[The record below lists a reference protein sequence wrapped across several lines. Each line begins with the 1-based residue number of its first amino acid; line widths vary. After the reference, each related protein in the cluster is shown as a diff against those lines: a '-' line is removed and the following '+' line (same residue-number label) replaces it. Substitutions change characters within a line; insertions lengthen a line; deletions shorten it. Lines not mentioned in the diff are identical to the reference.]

1 MKSPNVTVIDYES
14 GNIRSV
20 TQALS
25 KIGAQPNVTSNHQE
39 ILSSAAIILPGVGS
53 ASQAMRELNK
63 RELLTPIKEFIS
75 TGKPFLG
82 ICLGLQILLD
92 KSEEGD
98 TDCIGVIPGT
108 VKHFKTNLKIPHM
121 GWNTVQIEGNHPIFD
136 SIENEEYFYFVH
148 SYFAAPTEQE
158 NILGSTQYGN
168 TTFCS
173 VAVKD
178 NVIATQFHPEKS
190 GIKGLTIYRNFVN
203 LQH

>member
-92 KSEEGD
+92 K
-98 TDCIGVIPGT
+98 
-108 VKHFKTNLKIPHM
+108 N
-121 GWNTVQIEGNHPIFD
+121 
-136 SIENEEYFYFVH
+136 
-148 SYFAAPTEQE
+148 
-158 NILGSTQYGN
+158 
-168 TTFCS
+168 
-173 VAVKD
+173 
-178 NVIATQFHPEKS
+178 
-190 GIKGLTIYRNFVN
+190 
-203 LQH
+203 